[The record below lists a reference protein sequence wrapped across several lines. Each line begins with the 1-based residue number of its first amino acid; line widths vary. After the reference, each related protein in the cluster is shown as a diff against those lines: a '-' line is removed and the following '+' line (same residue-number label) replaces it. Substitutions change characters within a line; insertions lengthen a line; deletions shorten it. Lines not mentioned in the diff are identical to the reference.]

1 MLSPH
6 HPLKSPFINSS
17 SEGEL
22 SDEYVVVGNQAK
34 GSMQTPVTNTPA
46 VTKQEGGTSNNTDH
60 QDGTAVTIPALVMPQ
75 VESSVVQHNT
85 RIQAQPLAAG
95 QADILM
101 TSQLE
106 QVQRDLQ
113 SILHRLNSLEV
124 LLKRRRVRK
133 TVFVPINKYQYCNN
147 FSYANILP

>member
-34 GSMQTPVTNTPA
+34 AGMQTSVTNTPTVA
-46 VTKQEGGTSNNTDH
+46 KQEGSTSDNTDH
-60 QDGTAVTIPALVMPQ
+60 QDSTAVTIPTLMMPQ
-75 VESSVVQHNT
+75 MESTVTQHNSRT
-85 RIQAQPLAAG
+85 EVPLPAG

-133 TVFVPINKYQYCNN
+133 TVFVPFNN
-147 FSYANILP
+147 VIL

>member
-1 MLSPH
+1 MKFKKANIVIIVCIYINCLKICDVNTMLKSLIFFQPLLSPH

-34 GSMQTPVTNTPA
+34 ASAQHSVTNIPPT
-46 VTKQEGGTSNNTDH
+46 VTSASGNADQHDGDTTVATADAQSPILTST
-60 QDGTAVTIPALVMPQ
+60 
-75 VESSVVQHNT
+75 
-85 RIQAQPLAAG
+85 
-95 QADILM
+95 
-101 TSQLE
+101 QLE

-113 SILHRLNSLEV
+113 SILQRLNSLET

-133 TVFVPINKYQYCNN
+133 CN
-147 FSYANILP
+147 L